1 MIDAMYNAGLGLLQ
15 ADWWTTAPQSAPVV
29 AAVIDF
35 WGIADVKDLLSGAN
49 ARNWAIE
56 WLGNAN
62 RQELASQLSPVNLV
76 RTGLAP
82 TLILHGD
89 PDPYVPFEQSV
100 RLKEAL
106 DRASVPCQILRVPS
120 GGHGDFSEGD
130 TLLAWR
136 TVREFLARHDL
147 LP

>member
-1 MIDAMYNAGLGLLQ
+1 
-15 ADWWTTAPQSAPVV
+15 V

-35 WGIADVKDLLSGAN
+35 WGIADVKDLLSGPN

-56 WLGNAN
+56 WMGNAN
-62 RQELASQLSPVNLV
+62 RQELAAQISPINLV
-76 RTGLAP
+76 RAGLPP

-106 DRASVPCQILRVPS
+106 DRAGVPCQILRVPG
-120 GGHGDFSEGD
+120 GGHGDFNEKD
-130 TLLAWR
+130 TLAAWKL
-136 TVREFLARHDL
+136 VREFLGKHDL
-147 LP
+147 LPTRGSTGE